1 MTGRELGPDNEPQH
15 PAERSAIL
23 PRKIQDR
30 LGQQL
35 VAAYGNLAAVE
46 LPPQLKELI
55 AQLGGAL
62 TAAGVPLA
70 PDFRDGI
77 VAALPNLRA
86 FAISLIGNRDRAD
99 DCVQNAVLKA
109 LSNKERFEPGTNLR
123 AWLFTILRNSVF
135 SEHRSRRR
143 EVEDPDGSYVAQLAT
158 APDQVAKLDLQDVQA
173 ALAQLGPDQ
182 REAILL
188 IAAEGLT
195 YEEAATI
202 LGVAAGTVKSRVS
215 RARQRL
221 AELMGVEAAD
231 DFGPDRAMMSALNR
245 RP

>member
-1 MTGRELGPDNEPQH
+1 MTGRERGPENKPKH
-15 PAERSAIL
+15 VAERSAIL

-46 LPPQLKELI
+46 LPPQLKKLV

-62 TAAGVPLA
+62 TAAGAPLA

-86 FAISLIGNRDRAD
+86 FAISLTGNRDRAD

-123 AWLFTILRNSVF
+123 AWLFTILRNGLY

-158 APDQVAKLDLQDVQA
+158 APDQGAKLDLQDVQA
-173 ALAQLGPDQ
+173 ALAQLRPDQ

-195 YEEAATI
+195 YEEAAGI

-221 AELMGVEAAD
+221 AKLMGVEAAED
-231 DFGPDRAMMSALNR
+231 LGPDRVMMSALNR